1 MLIES
6 TQFLLNDLQSVQ
18 SDLENLIQFG
28 FDKPIKQNVIF
39 LSIFFFRD
47 NAAIMSTDKG
57 NTCTIVNYVSLLSV
71 QILFFLS
78 YFTLS
83 IENELRIFVDFA

>member
-28 FDKPIKQNVIF
+28 FDKPTKQNVIF
-39 LSIFFFRD
+39 LSIFFSETMQRLCQQTKETH
-47 NAAIMSTDKG
+47 AQLSTM
-57 NTCTIVNYVSLLSV
+57 
-71 QILFFLS
+71 
-78 YFTLS
+78 
-83 IENELRIFVDFA
+83 